1 MMDDLKD
8 SGMWLDWAEKLEDK
22 EPGVAKFLCMSAK
35 DRIENS
41 FPQTKELFNEI
52 CHKDKEHGGECLKDT
67 VEDHLEEWYKELV
80 EKLKKF

>member
-41 FPQTKELFNEI
+41 FPQTKELFDEI
-52 CHKDKEHGGECLKDT
+52 CHKDKEHGSECLKDT
-67 VEDHLEEWYKELV
+67 AEDHLEEWYKELV